1 VSERCNPAAFFA
13 HFWRRRELIG
23 QFTRLEFVA
32 RYHGSQLGLL
42 WSLAS
47 PFFTLLVYTFIFSV
61 IFKPSWENAKDAGFL
76 DYALILFTGI
86 TAFEI
91 FAACVNRAP
100 SEIADNSSYV
110 KKMVFPLEILSVSVL
125 SAALIE
131 SLPAL
136 ALVVLGVLGT
146 TGKLHAT
153 ILLLPLAYAPLIF
166 LTLAA
171 CWTLN
176 ALGVFMRDVGHVV
189 RVFTQLYFFLT
200 PILFPAKAVPEKL
213 RFLLPL
219 NPMYVIVEHFRRFV
233 LWGQGPVWDELAAV
247 TVVSFLLALLAYRWF
262 MRVKGV
268 FADVI

>member
-1 VSERCNPAAFFA
+1 VSASPAAFFA
-13 HFWRRRELIG
+13 HFWRKRELIG
-23 QFTRLEFVA
+23 QFTSLEFVA

-47 PFFTLLVYTFIFSV
+47 PFFSLLVYTFVFSV
-61 IFKPSWENAKDAGFL
+61 IFKPSWENAQSAGFL

-86 TAFEI
+86 TAFEV
-91 FAACVNRAP
+91 FSACVNRSP
-100 SEIADNSSYV
+100 YEIADNSSYV
-110 KKMVFPLEILSVSVL
+110 KKMVFPLEILSPSIL
-125 SAALIE
+125 CAALIE

-136 ALVVLGVLGT
+136 GLVVLGVLFT
-146 TGKLHAT
+146 TGKLHPT
-153 ILLLPLAYAPLIF
+153 LLLLPLAYAPLIF
-166 LTLAA
+166 LTLALS
-171 CWTLN
+171 WTLN
-176 ALGVFMRDVGHVV
+176 VLGVFMRDVGHVV

-200 PILFPAKAVPEKL
+200 PILYPAKAVPEKY

-219 NPMYVIVEHFRRFV
+219 NPMYVVVEHFRRFV

-247 TVVSFLLALLAYRWF
+247 TLVSFALALLAYWWF

>member
-1 VSERCNPAAFFA
+1 
-13 HFWRRRELIG
+13 
-23 QFTRLEFVA
+23 
-32 RYHGSQLGLL
+32 
-42 WSLAS
+42 
-47 PFFTLLVYTFIFSV
+47 
-61 IFKPSWENAKDAGFL
+61 
-76 DYALILFTGI
+76 
-86 TAFEI
+86 
-91 FAACVNRAP
+91 
-100 SEIADNSSYV
+100 
-110 KKMVFPLEILSVSVL
+110 MVFPLEILSVSVL

>member
-1 VSERCNPAAFFA
+1 MSVRSNPLAFFA
-13 HFWRRRELIG
+13 HFWKRRELIG

-32 RYHGSQLGLL
+32 RYHGSQLGVL

-47 PFFTLLVYTFIFSV
+47 PFFTLLVYTFVFSV
-61 IFKPSWENAKDAGFL
+61 IFKPRWANAVNAGFL

-91 FAACVNRAP
+91 FAACANRAP
-100 SEIADNSSYV
+100 YEIADNSSYV
-110 KKMVFPLEILSVSVL
+110 KKMVFPLEILAVSIL
-125 SAALIE
+125 FSAMIE

-136 ALVVLGVLGT
+136 GLVVLGVACT

-153 ILLLPLAYAPLIF
+153 LLLLPLAYAPLVF
-166 LTLAA
+166 LTLAV

-200 PILFPAKAVPEKL
+200 PILFPAEAVPEQY
-213 RFLLPL
+213 RYLLPL
-219 NPMYVIVEHFRRFV
+219 NPMYVVVEHFRRFV
-233 LWGQGPVWDELAAV
+233 LWGQGPAWTELSAV
-247 TVVSFLLALLAYRWF
+247 TLVTFVLALLAYRWF